1 MNREAIEEKLGEL
14 PIVQY
19 EWIDSSELMF
29 TERIRHICSTECP
42 MYNTT
47 WACPPA
53 VGTVEECK
61 SHCLCYPHAL
71 MFTTMVEVRD
81 IADIQ
86 ACLDTRA
93 DHEEVAHAVSDL
105 IRAQGCSTMTLST
118 EACHI
123 CEKCAWPDG
132 PCRHPDRMFPC
143 VESHGIMATD
153 IAEKYGIDF
162 IGGNVVTWFSLVFYK
177 E

>member
-1 MNREAIEEKLGEL
+1 MNREAIEARLGEL

-19 EWIDSSELMF
+19 EWIGSEELMF
-29 TERIRHICSTECP
+29 SERIRHICETECP

-53 VGTVEECK
+53 VGSVEACK
-61 SHCLCYPHAL
+61 ERCLSYPHAL
-71 MFTTMVEVRD
+71 MFTTMVEVHD

-86 ACLDTRA
+86 ACLDTRH
-93 DHEEVAHAVSDL
+93 DHEKVAHYVEKML
-105 IRAQGCSTMTLST
+105 RAAGAETMTLST
-118 EACHI
+118 EACQV
-123 CEKCAWPDG
+123 CAKCTWPDA
-132 PCRHPDRMFPC
+132 PCRRPDRLYPC
-143 VESHGIMATD
+143 IESHGIVATA

-162 IGGNVVTWFSLVFYK
+162 IGGNVVTWFSLVFFR